1 MAQMVK
7 LEEGQEFS
15 REEVGLALRNPG
27 MPLEGLRYPIT
38 PIGMHYLLIHF
49 DIPLIDPATYELSIT
64 GRVHN
69 PLKLTLNELK
79 ARPAVTMPVTMEC
92 AGNGRAHLSPRPVS
106 APWHNEAVGCAEWT
120 GTLLKPILEEAGLL
134 DDAVEILFTGH
145 DRGIDQDVEQDYERS
160 LSLEEALRDE
170 VILAYEMNGRPL
182 PPQHGFPLRLVVPD
196 WYGMASVKWLKSI
209 AAISEPFEGV
219 QQALLYRYKQS
230 EDDPGTPVT
239 RKAPHALM
247 VPPGIP
253 EFLSRARHLRAGR
266 TLVQGRAWS
275 GFGPV
280 ERVEFSTD
288 GGRTWDDAE
297 LDEQIGRY
305 AWRGWS
311 YEWDAREPGEYEL
324 CARATDAAGN
334 RQPASNDEAW
344 NLGGY
349 GVNLAQRVPVSVS

>member
-7 LEEGQEFS
+7 LVEGQEFS

-49 DIPLIDPATYELSIT
+49 DIPFIDPASYELSIT
-64 GRVHN
+64 GRVRN
-69 PLKLTLNELK
+69 PLKLTLDDLK
-79 ARPAVTMPVTMEC
+79 ARPAVTMPVAMEC

-120 GTLLKPILEEAGLL
+120 GTPLKPILEEAGFL
-134 DDAVEILFTGH
+134 DDAVEVLFTGH
-145 DRGIDQDVEQDYERS
+145 DLG
-160 LSLEEALRDE
+160 DE

-182 PPQHGFPLRLVVPD
+182 PPQHGSPLRVVVPD

-209 AAISEPFEGV
+209 AAISEPSEGV
-219 QQALLYRYKQS
+219 QQALLYRYKRS

-247 VPPGIP
+247 VPPGVP
-253 EFLSRARHLRAGR
+253 EYLTRARHLRAGR

-275 GFGPV
+275 GFGAV
-280 ERVEFSTD
+280 ERLEFSSD

-297 LDEQIGRY
+297 LEEQIGRY
-305 AWRGWS
+305 AWRGWF

-324 CARATDAAGN
+324 CVRASDAAGN

-349 GVNLAQRVPVSVS
+349 GVNLAQRVPVAVS